1 MTNLSELTSA
11 RLKRIIAIMELI
23 ETLQG
28 RIVSIAA
35 DEAEI
40 PAHSLSGT
48 PKKRR
53 MSAAVRARIAAGA
66 RARVKGAQ
74 AKSKAG
80 RKAHRQRSAVN
91 A

>member
-28 RIVSIAA
+28 RIVSIASN
-35 DEAEI
+35 EAEI
-40 PAHSLSGT
+40 PKHSLSGT

-53 MSAAVRARIAAGA
+53 NSAAVRAR
-66 RARVKGAQ
+66 VKGAP
-74 AKSKAG
+74 AKSKAA